1 MVVST
6 VVLAMI
12 SCTPFSLVI
21 FNNLFRLEGLVKSS
35 VDVVK
40 RKGDGAGRY
49 EAVHFVISGQDALVK
64 GHSPCILFYFSR
76 ENQVIVT
83 SQQDKDLTIV
93 VIGRGAFD

>member
-1 MVVST
+1 M
-6 VVLAMI
+6 
-12 SCTPFSLVI
+12 
-21 FNNLFRLEGLVKSS
+21 
-35 VDVVK
+35 DVVK

-64 GHSPCILFYFSR
+64 GHSPCILFYFST